1 MLTIFLKK
9 LHRRCLSVLKIGFCL
24 RVWNTDLTLVPSLQI
39 KLRKYSARK
48 YVWHCFW
55 KGKRTWWYRKQN
67 DCLCRS
73 SRLKG
78 SLKNALWEISQKS
91 QENICAGIS
100 SLDKVKLCRSA
111 TLLKKRL
118 WRRSFAKF
126 VRTPFL
132 QNTTGQLL
140 LIIAVTIVVK
150 GELGNKTVNYDTKT
164 KAYVPM
170 VVVTKMAAQVKEHV
184 SEAVVRI
191 LQIRC

>member
-1 MLTIFLKK
+1 M
-9 LHRRCLSVLKIGFCL
+9 LKIGFWL
-24 RVWNTDLTLVPSLQI
+24 RVWNTDLTLVPSLHI

-48 YVWHCFW
+48 YVWHFFW
-55 KGKRTWWYRKQN
+55 KGKRTWWDSKQN

-78 SLKNALWEISQKS
+78 SLKSALWEISQKS
-91 QENICAGIS
+91 QGKVCAGIS

-118 WRRSFAKF
+118 WRRCFLVNFAKF

-132 QNTTGQLL
+132 QNTTGRLL

-150 GELGNKTVNYDTKT
+150 GKLGNKTVNYDTKT

-170 VVVTKMAAQVKEHV
+170 VARSV
-184 SEAVVRI
+184 SCHKKGSPGERT
-191 LQIRC
+191 RFWSSRSHTSN